1 MEKLFIIIW
10 ILFGLN
16 IEVFL
21 IVMADLWSGVRK
33 AKKNGVARSS
43 YGFKRTV
50 EKLGRYY
57 NVMFAL
63 MVVDSMHMTCIWYL
77 NSFHG
82 YNLIFFP
89 FITLLGSIGLSLIE
103 LKSIYE
109 KAEDK
114 QRFHEAGALISA
126 IAKKRT
132 DIEEIERLVN
142 EYLNEKNKDE
152 NKDTDSN
159 TVGSDDQL

>member
-1 MEKLFIIIW
+1 MEKIFIIIW
-10 ILFGLN
+10 VLFALN

-21 IVMADLWSGVRK
+21 MVMADLWSGLRK

-63 MVVDSMHMTCIWYL
+63 MVVDAMQLMCIWYI

-114 QRFHEAGALISA
+114 QRFHEAGVLINTIVKNRSDIEK
-126 IAKKRT
+126 IAK
-132 DIEEIERLVN
+132 EVN
-142 EYLNEKNKDE
+142 GYFKEDDE
-152 NKDTDSN
+152 SN
-159 TVGSDDQL
+159 SSNNPD

>member
-142 EYLNEKNKDE
+142 EYLNQKNKDE
-152 NKDTDSN
+152 KKDTDSG
-159 TVGSDDQL
+159 TVGSDD

>member
-1 MEKLFIIIW
+1 MEKIIINLW
-10 ILFGLN
+10 ILFALN
-16 IEVFL
+16 MEVFL
-21 IVMADLWSGVRK
+21 IVMADLWSGVMK
-33 AKKNGVARSS
+33 AKKNNVSRSS

-63 MVVDSMHMTCIWYL
+63 VVIDSMQMTCIWYL
-77 NSFHG
+77 NEFHK
-82 YNLIFFP
+82 YNIPFFP
-89 FITLLGSIGLSLIE
+89 FLTLCGAIGLSLIE

-126 IAKKRT
+126 IAKNRNF
-132 DIEEIERLVN
+132 DQIARDVN
-142 EYLNEKNKDE
+142 EYLNSQKQKNDE
-152 NKDTDSN
+152 EPTTPTD
-159 TVGSDDQL
+159 

>member
-1 MEKLFIIIW
+1 
-10 ILFGLN
+10 
-16 IEVFL
+16 
-21 IVMADLWSGVRK
+21 
-33 AKKNGVARSS
+33 
-43 YGFKRTV
+43 
-50 EKLGRYY
+50 
-57 NVMFAL
+57 

-142 EYLNEKNKDE
+142 EYLNQKNKDE
-152 NKDTDSN
+152 NKDTDSG
-159 TVGSDDQL
+159 TVGSDDQLQNHS